1 MKIAYINGV
10 CVQHDAISNAVR
22 DEINWLQGVGH
33 DVRLYAYS
41 CEHSD
46 VPFTRVEREADVA
59 FDPHF
64 QSCDLVVFHFG
75 IFYPLFNLLLMV
87 PLHSKRIVV
96 FHNITPKELLPLSA
110 RELIERSFV
119 QMANIVFA
127 DQVICDSETNRDVLH
142 RAGIQ
147 VPTTVLPLAV
157 HSKLQAPQRKPSFDD
172 GLMRIAFLGRLVKS
186 KGPADLLEAVS
197 RVMDGDT
204 SIRVKLDLV
213 GNLTFS
219 DESVVAEVR
228 LRMQAMQRRLAS
240 RFEVNIHGNAQET
253 EKQRILCDADVF
265 VLPTYHEGFC
275 VPVLEALGS
284 GCCVVAYDNSNLP
297 AISGGLTNLVPT
309 GDVGSLAS
317 AISNTLALVGS
328 SSWRSGGGYL
338 RRLQAASAYVAKFNP
353 DAVRQRYLSFISHQ
367 SRFQQTNRGYKNA

>member
-1 MKIAYINGV
+1 MKIAYINGI

-22 DEINWLQGVGH
+22 DEINWLRCVGH

-46 VPFTRVEREADVA
+46 LPFTQVEREADVA

-87 PLHSKRIVV
+87 PLHSRRIVV
-96 FHNITPKELLPLSA
+96 FHNITPTQLLPPFA
-110 RELIERSFV
+110 HELIDRSFV

-127 DQVICDSETNRDVLH
+127 DQVICVSETNRDVLH
-142 RAGIQ
+142 QAGIQ
-147 VPTTVLPLAV
+147 VPITVLPLAV
-157 HSKLQAPQRKPSFDD
+157 HTELQAPQRKPSFDD
-172 GLMRIAFLGRLVKS
+172 GLMRVAFLGRLVKS
-186 KGPADLLEAVS
+186 KGPTDLLEAVS
-197 RVMDGDT
+197 RVMDRDT
-204 SIRVKLDLV
+204 SIRIKLDLV
-213 GNLTFS
+213 GNLNFS

-240 RFEVNIHGNAQET
+240 RFEVNIHGNAPES

-275 VPVLEALGS
+275 VPILEALGS
-284 GCCVVAYDNSNLP
+284 GCCVVTYDNSNL
-297 AISGGLTNLVPT
+297 
-309 GDVGSLAS
+309 
-317 AISNTLALVGS
+317 
-328 SSWRSGGGYL
+328 
-338 RRLQAASAYVAKFNP
+338 
-353 DAVRQRYLSFISHQ
+353 
-367 SRFQQTNRGYKNA
+367 